1 MNIKPLGN
9 RLVVKLVKKPK
20 TSASGIIIATEEK
33 DEQTIGEVIALGK
46 GQGKEENIAELDLKI
61 GDKILFGKYAGEE
74 VKDDSNSETVYKI
87 LNGKDVMAVIS

>member
-46 GQGKEENIAELDLKI
+46 GQGKEENISELDIKV
-61 GDKILFGKYAGEE
+61 GDKVLFGKYAGEE
-74 VKDDSNSETVYKI
+74 VKDDTATDVSYKI
-87 LNGKDVMAVIS
+87 VNGKDIMAVLS